1 VSNRRA
7 DMSLRLKTVTFR
19 HGGSEAARADAAM
32 ALADEGEAG
41 AEALLDGLGDRDVR
55 VRALAGEALA
65 QVNWR
70 EVDDS
75 LWAEASALLV
85 SALNDRDP
93 GVRGGAARALGRV
106 GGEAAVDALQAMAAD
121 PVESVRLAVSAA
133 LGRLAPNKELEWAFE
148 PSYGQISDGQISDGQ
163 ISDGPV
169 PAPEP
174 AGSYGPV
181 IRGASAGRDAQA
193 AARDTGSASDE
204 PRRMIECPGCRRM
217 AKPEAV
223 RCQRC
228 GSRLRP

>member
-1 VSNRRA
+1 MSNRRA

-148 PSYGQISDGQISDGQ
+148 PSYGQISDGQISDG
-163 ISDGPV
+163 
-169 PAPEP
+169 PALALET
-174 AGSYGPV
+174 AGSYGPAT
-181 IRGASAGRDAQA
+181 RAADTGRDAQA

>member
-1 VSNRRA
+1 MSNRRA

-148 PSYGQISDGQISDGQ
+148 PSYGQISDGQISDG
-163 ISDGPV
+163 PV